1 MEANLS
7 DYSFK
12 VTIEDFK
19 VTVKHSSDDFY
30 VYFTDKQISVSELKD
45 KLCNT
50 KQEYHL
56 IQFCTPT
63 YPDGYYVFDTENT
76 INGSKKFVEK
86 LNNELVSCIYVV
98 PNLKEKSGKSCSE
111 SAYKYVEN
119 LFNICQS
126 QNIEN

>member
-1 MEANLS
+1 MEANLN
-7 DYSFK
+7 DFSFK
-12 VTIEDFK
+12 VTIGDFK
-19 VTVKHSSDDFY
+19 VTVKNSIDDFY
-30 VYFTDKQISVSELKD
+30 VYFTDKQMSVAELKD

-76 INGSKKFVEK
+76 VNGSKKYADR

-98 PNLKEKSGKSCSE
+98 PVLKEKSEKLCGE
-111 SAYKYVEN
+111 SALKYVTN
-119 LFNICQS
+119 VLNV
-126 QNIEN
+126 